1 MYILKLGLNSYL
13 YYTIK
18 AKPDKTIFLEKWD
31 NNLLPVLGD
40 TEQEEKIK
48 WVNSAVRSSRMY
60 KLLDTSL
67 DAKEV
72 KRKLELWDE
81 EEFGI
86 AANFLQITGDW
97 LAKEGNYEGAFER
110 YASSWVASGNTQS
123 AASMA
128 NMLLIDKTIDKNGR
142 ILPIISKIEFDSNDI
157 MTIDDMENV
166 SAFHI
171 ITAKAIQQREEL
183 DHMTEKRELDH
194 WEKALEWEK
203 RLFEIDSSSIGAT
216 SLIYE
221 NMGNFYMSSS
231 NSNDAIEEY
240 IRAAESYLHLTGTD
254 EALSFLERLNGKYLT
269 DFSDTDKKRLA
280 ITEQRILMK
289 DLLDSS
295 SELIHNKLIV
305 ENAIP
310 VREVWSMNR
319 TLNEHDLIYN
329 KYRLVSHEM
338 PSTFQAENK
347 KPFWFQS
354 IEIGDFSTY
363 YESVIIDSNN
373 VLQASKE
380 YFRGST
386 GINTEV
392 IANLENL
399 RDRIQNAERWDI
411 DYLDFNIP

>member
-1 MYILKLGLNSYL
+1 
-13 YYTIK
+13 
-18 AKPDKTIFLEKWD
+18 
-31 NNLLPVLGD
+31 
-40 TEQEEKIK
+40 
-48 WVNSAVRSSRMY
+48 
-60 KLLDTSL
+60 
-67 DAKEV
+67 
-72 KRKLELWDE
+72 
-81 EEFGI
+81 
-86 AANFLQITGDW
+86 
-97 LAKEGNYEGAFER
+97 
-110 YASSWVASGNTQS
+110 
-123 AASMA
+123 
-128 NMLLIDKTIDKNGR
+128 
-142 ILPIISKIEFDSNDI
+142 
-157 MTIDDMENV
+157 MENV
-166 SAFHI
+166 SAFHV